1 MKTRDITI
9 TLEKAREWYNSGI
22 EPLKE
27 LALQAF
33 HKEELKFDY
42 KNVTTFEEACKVL
55 GFSCDFINKCA
66 ENIARFSKSSAA
78 MLKLNIVRKALNLG
92 QDLYLTKNPKDT
104 AIYYPINPII
114 TLDSTYFNDEIKID
128 KIEIIGEIKS
138 DGVLYY
144 VLNGDYYGSNNG
156 LADFYH
162 DDKVGFAPAG
172 MGFLGCASEEIARHL
187 GKYFGMLITEAKY
200 GDIVGFEIVRGC
212 NCV

>member
-33 HKEELKFDY
+33 YEEELKFDY

-92 QDLYLTKNPKDT
+92 QNLHLTKNPKGSS
-104 AIYYPINPII
+104 IYFPINPI
-114 TLDSTYFNDEIKID
+114 TTTDSTYYNNELKTG
-128 KIEIIGEIKS
+128 KAEIIGEIKS
-138 DGVLYY
+138 DRVPYY
-144 VLNGDYYGSNNG
+144 VLNSTPLGGGNS
-156 LADFYH
+156 LAHFYH
-162 DDKVGFAPAG
+162 ASEVGFAPAG
-172 MGFLGCASEEIARHL
+172 MGFLGCAGEEIARHF
-187 GKYFGMLITEAKY
+187 GRYFGILITEAKY
-200 GDIVGFEIVRGC
+200 GDIADFEIVGGC

>member
-33 HKEELKFDY
+33 YKEELEFDY

-55 GFSCDFINKCA
+55 GFSYNFINKCA

-92 QDLYLTKNPKDT
+92 QDLYLVKNPKDIT
-104 AIYYPINPII
+104 IYFPINPI
-114 TLDSTYFNDEIKID
+114 TTVDSTYYNDDIEID
-128 KIEIIGEIKS
+128 KIEMIGKIKS
-138 DGVLYY
+138 NGVLYY
-144 VLNGDYYGSNNG
+144 VLNGAYYGGNNG
-156 LADFYH
+156 LADFDH
-162 DDKVGFAPAG
+162 DDKVGFTHASI
-172 MGFLGCASEEIARHL
+172 GFLGCASEEIARHL

-200 GDIVGFEIVRGC
+200 GDIVDFEIVGDY

>member
-33 HKEELKFDY
+33 YKEELKFDY

-92 QDLYLTKNPKDT
+92 QDLYLIKNPKDM
-104 AIYYPINPII
+104 AIYYPINPI
-114 TLDSTYFNDEIKID
+114 TTVDSTYYNDELKTD
-128 KIEIIGEIKS
+128 KVEIIGEIKS
-138 DGVLYY
+138 DEVPYY
-144 VLNGDYYGSNNG
+144 VFSGAFYGNNNG

-162 DDKVGFAPAG
+162 DDKVSFTPAST
-172 MGFLGCASEEIARHL
+172 GFLGCASEEIARHL
-187 GKYFGMLITEAKY
+187 GKYFGMLIIEAKY
-200 GDIVGFEIVRGC
+200 GDLPDFEIVSRIYQ
-212 NCV
+212 